1 MRLIKLL
8 SQKIKKNFISYN
20 FRKFSIF
27 CGLIILSLI
36 IILSSSFVN
45 AQLIPENQQE
55 GILNGKMLKM
65 EEKLQKEYET
75 FFDRNMVDNKQSSS
89 EIASILRDID
99 EKTGTNSAVI
109 WVMPE
114 EKYLHLV
121 YLTKQS
127 KIIVKD
133 IDDVSLTKI
142 SKVIEDFYG
151 EIDQVN
157 TPINLTQSQQLYDW
171 IVKPFQEEFLDAEN
185 INNILF
191 CIGNGVRLL
200 PLSALHDGKNFLV
213 EKYSVARIPAFN
225 LINVKYKPMI
235 NTKILAM
242 GASYFPDE
250 EPLPAVT
257 LELENIVQNS
267 EKKPSISPLKSSQL
281 LINEEFTLDNM
292 KSQLQNNSFQIIH
305 LATHANFNPGDANN
319 SYIQFWD
326 NKLTLD
332 KMSNLPWQTPPDLL
346 VLSACNTA
354 LDDRNARLGFT
365 GIALQS
371 GVNSALGSLWN
382 VSDLGTFALITE
394 FYEQLLNQPNN
405 TKTEALRKAQSLL
418 LQEKIYF
425 ENNRLITPHGNI
437 DLPES
442 LGIKEKITLSHPFYW
457 AGFILISSPW

>member
-1 MRLIKLL
+1 MRFIKLL
-8 SQKIKKNFISYN
+8 SRLIKKNFIRYN
-20 FRKFSIF
+20 FRQFGVF
-27 CGLIILSLI
+27 LGLIILSLT

-45 AQLIPENQQE
+45 AQLIPANKQE
-55 GILNGKMLKM
+55 AILNSKMLQM

-75 FFDRNMVDNKQSSS
+75 FFKRNMIDNKQSSS
-89 EIASILRDID
+89 EIASILTDID
-99 EKTGTNSAVI
+99 KKTGTNSAVI

-121 YLTKQS
+121 YLTKKG
-127 KIIVKD
+127 KITVRD
-133 IDDVSLTKI
+133 INDVSLTKI
-142 SKVIEDFYG
+142 SKVVEDFYG
-151 EIDQVN
+151 EIDQIN

-213 EKYSVARIPAFN
+213 EKYSIARIPAFN
-225 LINVKYKPMI
+225 LINVEYKPMI

-257 LELENIVQNS
+257 LELENIVQRS

-292 KSQLQNNSFQIIH
+292 QNQLKNNSFQIIH
-305 LATHANFNPGDANN
+305 LATHANFNPGDASN

-354 LDDRNARLGFT
+354 LDDHNARLGFT

-371 GVNSALGSLWN
+371 GVNSALGTLWN
-382 VSDLGTFALITE
+382 ISDLGTFALITE

-418 LQEKIYF
+418 LEEKIYF

-437 DLPES
+437 DLPENIE
-442 LGIKEKITLSHPFYW
+442 IKEKLLYLILFTGQDLS
-457 AGFILISSPW
+457 